1 MPSYQRSNAPYLY
14 RSRHGLFYFRIVVPE
29 AIRPIIGKREIRR
42 SLRTT
47 SKREAVIRSSGL
59 MVNIQSAFERAYQG
73 EKLDTTNSPI
83 GNISIP
89 TGSNDFPSYQ
99 HASNQPVSLTQAT
112 APPDPT
118 NPPQDL
124 PAPLQGPYLSEI
136 NKEYRESQERE
147 GVSLKTLD
155 DKESVVRLLIRIVGD
170 MPVSSFSLNHAKTFR
185 ETALKLPPL
194 VFRLLKKN
202 MSLESI
208 IENAD
213 KTISV
218 TTYNNYVKYLV
229 TVFQFAIREEHID
242 RNPMLGMKIVQRRK
256 ANTYRAIFT
265 NDELETIFK
274 TVSVLREVQPHDYRE
289 KAKPFKYWLPYLGL
303 YTGARLNELCQLY
316 LEDVKTIDGIPCIH
330 INESKPDQTLKTFQT
345 ERVIPIHSKLIE
357 LGFLEY
363 VERQRANGH
372 ERLFPELVRHK
383 KHGYSA
389 APSKWFGRL
398 REQLDL
404 KDGDQKR
411 DFHSFR
417 HSVADHLKQK
427 GVTEALIG
435 GILGHTTGGI
445 TINRYGKDFKPS
457 VLKPVIEQIEL

>member
-124 PAPLQGPYLSEI
+124 PAPSQGPYLSEI
-136 NKEYRESQERE
+136 IKEYRESQERE

-170 MPVSSFSLNHAKTFR
+170 MPVS
-185 ETALKLPPL
+185 
-194 VFRLLKKN
+194 
-202 MSLESI
+202 
-208 IENAD
+208 
-213 KTISV
+213 
-218 TTYNNYVKYLV
+218 
-229 TVFQFAIREEHID
+229 
-242 RNPMLGMKIVQRRK
+242 
-256 ANTYRAIFT
+256 
-265 NDELETIFK
+265 
-274 TVSVLREVQPHDYRE
+274 
-289 KAKPFKYWLPYLGL
+289 
-303 YTGARLNELCQLY
+303 
-316 LEDVKTIDGIPCIH
+316 
-330 INESKPDQTLKTFQT
+330 
-345 ERVIPIHSKLIE
+345 
-357 LGFLEY
+357 
-363 VERQRANGH
+363 
-372 ERLFPELVRHK
+372 
-383 KHGYSA
+383 
-389 APSKWFGRL
+389 
-398 REQLDL
+398 
-404 KDGDQKR
+404 
-411 DFHSFR
+411 SFR